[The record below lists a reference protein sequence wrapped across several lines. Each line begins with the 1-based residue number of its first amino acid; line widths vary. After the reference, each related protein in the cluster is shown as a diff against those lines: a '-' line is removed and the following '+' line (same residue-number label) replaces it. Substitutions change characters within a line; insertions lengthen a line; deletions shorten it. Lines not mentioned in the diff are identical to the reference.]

1 MGQPLFPGME
11 DEEEEEESEPS
22 ATQATLEDSQYN
34 LTPEPILKEMVAYFH
49 EGDNVLDKKGSKK
62 EH

>member
-1 MGQPLFPGME
+1 MVGQPLFPGME

-34 LTPEPILKEMVAYFH
+34 LTSEPILVGYFQ
-49 EGDNVLDKKGSKK
+49 EGDNVLDKK